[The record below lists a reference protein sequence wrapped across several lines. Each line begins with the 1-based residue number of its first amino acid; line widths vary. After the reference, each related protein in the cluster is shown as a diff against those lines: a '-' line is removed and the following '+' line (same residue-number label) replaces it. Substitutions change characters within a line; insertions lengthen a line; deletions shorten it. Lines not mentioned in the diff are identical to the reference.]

1 MFSRTVNPYNPAV
14 NFMWLNDSSA
24 SLTTNDTTVDFLS
37 NGFKP
42 RVAGQ
47 GVNSATVYFYM
58 AWAAEPHLEA
68 RHKIGFKAIIYL
80 IIITLLAYLSMKK
93 IWSRIEPKV

>member
-1 MFSRTVNPYNPAV
+1 MSTILRWIDHRTNCVEVGLPRPGKHIFYQ
-14 NFMWLNDSSA
+14 MYLNTTAIDEAKSA
-24 SLTTNDTTVDFLS
+24 AYGKVDFLS

-58 AWAAEPHLEA
+58 AWAAEPFHNLYGGQANA
-68 RHKIGFKAIIYL
+68 R
-80 IIITLLAYLSMKK
+80 
-93 IWSRIEPKV
+93 